1 MEIGTWRHGD
11 RERACEEWR
20 PREEWWE
27 GRLLRPRGG
36 EFSWGLRFCQWLSL
50 SLCTP
55 SRTSLLLLSLASRT
69 PPLPTPHESHQLS
82 PFPFSS
88 FLSLSNAL
96 SLSLSLFFFQN
107 VNVRT
112 GGLKW
117 GISIFITVWGK
128 KSRVGCR
135 GVENGVGVLI
145 VAQRILFFWISK
157 WKFVQIRSLLVFSYY
172 IIY

>member
-96 SLSLSLFFFQN
+96 SLTLFVFFQN

>member
-96 SLSLSLFFFQN
+96 SLTLFVFFSKCKCTYRGLKVRDFDIYNGLGKKVGLGVGAWRMEWEFWSLLNGYFFFEFQN
-107 VNVRT
+107 EN
-112 GGLKW
+112 L
-117 GISIFITVWGK
+117 
-128 KSRVGCR
+128 SR
-135 GVENGVGVLI
+135 
-145 VAQRILFFWISK
+145 SDHY
-157 WKFVQIRSLLVFSYY
+157 SYFLT
-172 IIY
+172 I

>member
-96 SLSLSLFFFQN
+96 FVFFQN

-128 KSRVGCR
+128 KVGL
-135 GVENGVGVLI
+135 GVG
-145 VAQRILFFWISK
+145 AWRMEWEFW
-157 WKFVQIRSLLVFSYY
+157 SLLNGYFFFEFQNENLSRSDHYSYFLT
-172 IIY
+172 I